1 MYTPACE
8 SGFPDCGQ
16 DQAVLD
22 ALCFLSRC
30 MLAQRHPQ
38 IRWELTHPRLRG
50 NADCKS
56 STLCIV
62 AVWRNASHNASI
74 RLAAKQSSC
83 RWCRWI
89 QPSVFSRTGL
99 PDVPQSDPMYR
110 LQIPSIMS
118 NRVSPSKGKTLWDK
132 LPSDVYT
139 YIRNPAALQN
149 ASIGRARL
157 RWALLPYSAVAS
169 TLPNVYMQDFRGVNP
184 AGHTNA
190 KSGALP
196 RPRGFQ

>member
-1 MYTPACE
+1 
-8 SGFPDCGQ
+8 
-16 DQAVLD
+16 
-22 ALCFLSRC
+22 
-30 MLAQRHPQ
+30 MLAHRHSQ
-38 IRWELTHPRLRG
+38 IRWELTHPRLRD
-50 NADCKS
+50 NADGKS
-56 STLCIV
+56 STVCIV

-132 LPSDVYT
+132 LPSDVYS
-139 YIRNPAALQN
+139 YIRNPTALQN
-149 ASIGRARL
+149 ASIGRARQLHNLVRGLTFSQLLNRHIQKHQGYMAMSCKPCL
-157 RWALLPYSAVAS
+157 RLGSYPTFYASYSYA
-169 TLPNVYMQDFRGVNP
+169 PEIGYCQPCR
-184 AGHTNA
+184 
-190 KSGALP
+190 
-196 RPRGFQ
+196 